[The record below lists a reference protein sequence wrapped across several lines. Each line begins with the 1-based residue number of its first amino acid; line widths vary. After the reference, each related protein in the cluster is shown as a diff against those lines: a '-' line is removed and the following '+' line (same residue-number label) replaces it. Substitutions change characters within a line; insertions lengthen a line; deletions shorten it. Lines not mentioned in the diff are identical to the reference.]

1 MTNKFKL
8 GDKVKTLVEKKE
20 DGSICKKGTI
30 GTVCDVSH
38 EDCIMIEAND
48 ANGEWEVFGFAPNE
62 LEKIK

>member
-48 ANGEWEVFGFAPNE
+48 ANGE
-62 LEKIK
+62 